1 MKNVRF
7 LFLGAILTI
16 AGTSA
21 MLAGCGDDTGG
32 TGGGTTGTGGSG
44 TTATGTG
51 DMGTGGDATTTT
63 TSSTTS
69 TGTGMPVTPDCASYC
84 TAVETNCKGA
94 QAQYP
99 STASCLAAC
108 AALPVGKFGDT
119 DGNSVGCRLYHGG
132 APAIADAVTHCPHAG
147 PTGGDKDVT
156 DAAAATCGEGCDAFC
171 TVATKVCATTYKDK
185 DTCLTDCKTFKPD
198 VASYSTANTDKDD
211 FGCRFYHLSVAATD
225 AASATA
231 HCGHI
236 TGASTTCTK

>member
-32 TGGGTTGTGGSG
+32 TGGGTTGTGGAAS
-44 TTATGTG
+44 TT
-51 DMGTGGDATTTT
+51 GTGGDATTTT
-63 TSSTTS
+63 TTS
-69 TGTGMPVTPDCASYC
+69 TGTGMMAVLDCPSYC
-84 TAVETNCKGA
+84 AAVDANCKGA
-94 QAQYP
+94 MAQYP
-99 STASCLAAC
+99 STASCLAYC
-108 AALPVGKFGDT
+108 AALPPGKLGDT
-119 DGNSVGCRLYHGG
+119 DGNSLGCRLYHGG
-132 APAIADAVTHCPHAG
+132 APAVADAATHCAHAG

-171 TVATKVCATTYKDK
+171 SVAVKACTTAYADK
-185 DTCLTDCKTFKPD
+185 ETCLTDCKKFKPD
-198 VASYSTANTDKDD
+198 MASYSTANTDKDT

-236 TGASTTCTK
+236 KSVSPTCTK